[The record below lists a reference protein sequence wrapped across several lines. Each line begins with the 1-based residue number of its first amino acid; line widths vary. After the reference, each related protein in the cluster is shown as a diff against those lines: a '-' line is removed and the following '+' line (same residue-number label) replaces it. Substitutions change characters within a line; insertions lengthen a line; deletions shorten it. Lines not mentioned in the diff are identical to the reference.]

1 MREMFKLFFVILLFS
16 AVSGGGLTALRSAT
30 MDRIE
35 VQQLKF
41 VKGPTLAKIL
51 KGSQNDYLNDRFKL
65 TDGDVERSFFVGEFD
80 GKRNV
85 VAFEAFGKGFGGD
98 IGVLVAVN
106 LETDEIVGVGVTTH
120 QETPGV
126 GARVTTEENF
136 SAQFKGL
143 SIKEPFKVKAD
154 GGKVDALS
162 GATVSSRG
170 VCGALTAI
178 SEVYM
183 RLKSQIVEKIK
194 A

>member
-1 MREMFKLFFVILLFS
+1 MREMFKLFFVILLFA

-85 VAFEAFGKGFGGD
+85 VAFETFGKGFGGD

-106 LETDEIVGVGVTTH
+106 LETDEIVGIGVTTH

-126 GARVTTEENF
+126 GARVTTEESF

>member
-106 LETDEIVGVGVTTH
+106 LETDEIVGIGVTTH